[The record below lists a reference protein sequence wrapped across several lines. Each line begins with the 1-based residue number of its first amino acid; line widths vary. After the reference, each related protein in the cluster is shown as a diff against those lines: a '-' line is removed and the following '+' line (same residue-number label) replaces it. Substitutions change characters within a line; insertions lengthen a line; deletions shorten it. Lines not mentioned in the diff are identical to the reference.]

1 MMVEA
6 TAIGVPAALAM
17 GLAFGAGPCNVAC
30 LPYLGP
36 VFTAAGRDEGRGL
49 RVMVPFSLGRWT
61 GYTILGLLAGGLGQ
75 ALVDGL
81 EAAPVHLFL
90 GAATVLV
97 GLSLLR
103 RRSPSPASCG
113 PAGAVTASQ
122 GRPRGYG
129 GGLFLMG
136 AGMALNPCLPLATLL
151 LAAASTGS
159 PWAGL
164 GLGAAF
170 GAGAVVVPAVIFGLG
185 VAHIGR
191 QLSHHL
197 ASTRRLEQVSA
208 LLLVGLGFLTVMGW
222 IAP

>member
-1 MMVEA
+1 MTVE
-6 TAIGVPAALAM
+6 TAALGVPAALAM

-36 VFTAAGRDEGRGL
+36 VFTAAVREAGGGW

-61 GYTILGLLAGGLGQ
+61 GYALLGLASGGVGR
-75 ALVDGL
+75 ALVEGL
-81 EAAPVHLFL
+81 EAAPVHLLL
-90 GAATVLV
+90 GMATTLV
-97 GLSLLR
+97 GLTLLGR
-103 RRSPSPASCG
+103 RPRSRSVCRPVAAADAP
-113 PAGAVTASQ
+113 
-122 GRPRGYG
+122 GRPPGYR

-170 GAGAVVVPAVIFGLG
+170 GAGAVAVPALVFGLG
-185 VAHIGR
+185 MAHLGG
-191 QLSHHL
+191 QLREHL
-197 ASTRRLEQVSA
+197 GSPRRVEQASA
-208 LLLVGLGFLTVMGW
+208 LLLMGLGIITAMGW
-222 IAP
+222 VTP